1 LTDSDID
8 GYHISVLI
16 LLVLSKFAPDY
27 IKSGN
32 VSVIMPPLYGAE
44 KGGKYYPVYDQTKIN
59 QLKQNNFQIRRF
71 KGLGE
76 MNPKQ
81 LEICIR
87 SGFEYKIKWPDSD
100 EQLNNLISIITNT
113 ELKRAIMNAK
123 GVKIETI
130 LAEINQQLQ
139 NQNNRRQQKWQIFHS
154 HPKQRQLK

>member
-1 LTDSDID
+1 
-8 GYHISVLI
+8 
-16 LLVLSKFAPDY
+16 
-27 IKSGN
+27 
-32 VSVIMPPLYGAE
+32 
-44 KGGKYYPVYDQTKIN
+44 
-59 QLKQNNFQIRRF
+59 
-71 KGLGE
+71 

-139 NQNNRRQQKWQIFHS
+139 NQ
-154 HPKQRQLK
+154 KQ